1 MAKRRRQ
8 RAAPAA
14 AAPRARASSIGW
26 LALLPAALVVLAYL
40 NALGN
45 PFVYDDRP
53 TVVDNPSLRDLSN
66 WRYIL
71 AYTPFRPLVNIS
83 YALDRLVWG
92 VRPLGYH
99 LTSLLLHALNATL
112 LLRLG
117 ARAAEDSN
125 RRGAMNLDPSAVGF
139 AAAAL
144 FAVHPLLSEA
154 VAYASGRSEL
164 VAGTFFLC
172 GLLSARR
179 WFRGDGAGWAAG
191 YLGCLA
197 LALGSK
203 ESGAA
208 LVVVAW
214 LYDALLGGQ
223 EGGGG
228 RGRRAWLHGALVVLG
243 LAAAAYRLHAY
254 LGTEMVHLDRGF
266 GVQLRT
272 EAVVLWRYLRLLA
285 LPYGQS
291 LIHPAQSIPSPLDPR
306 ALAAIAGLAAVAYLL
321 WRSRRRAPV
330 VTLGCVWFVAALA
343 PSSVV
348 PLFELMSEH
357 RLYVAT
363 AGLALAAGA
372 GWSLWQ
378 GRPAARG
385 WARAVL
391 AAAIA
396 ILLALTVARNR
407 VWADTVTLWRDAAAK
422 APLTWA
428 PRYALADALRARD
441 GCAAAVPVYRE
452 ALELKPGDGATLTN
466 LGTCLAVMRNYAE
479 AEAVLE
485 QALTAQ
491 PNSANLLNNLGQLAR
506 MTGRPALARER
517 FAAAIAIDPR
527 HAPTRIS
534 LAALEEAEGNV
545 AEALRLCSEAMLLAP
560 QLPEARACVER
571 LSRR

>member
-14 AAPRARASSIGW
+14 AASPDRASAIGW

-45 PFVYDDRP
+45 PFVYDDRR

-71 AYTPFRPLVNIS
+71 AYTPFRPLVNVS
-83 YALDRLVWG
+83 YAFDRLIWG

-99 LTSLLLHALNATL
+99 LTSLLWHALNATL
-112 LLRLG
+112 VLRLG

-125 RRGAMNLDPSAVGF
+125 GRGAASLDPTAVGI
-139 AAAAL
+139 AAGAL

-172 GLLSARR
+172 GLLAARR
-179 WFRGDGAGWAAG
+179 WFRGDGAVWAFG
-191 YLGCLA
+191 YLACLGLA
-197 LALGSK
+197 LAAK

-214 LYDALLGGQ
+214 LYDALLGG
-223 EGGGG
+223 EKAGG
-228 RGRRAWLHGALVVLG
+228 RWRRAWLHGGLLLLG

-254 LGTEMVHLDRGF
+254 LATEMVHLDRGF

-272 EAVVLWRYLRLLA
+272 EAVVLWRYMRLLA

-291 LIHPAQSIPSPLDPR
+291 LIHPAQLIASPFDPR
-306 ALAAIAGLAAVAYLL
+306 LLAAIAGLAAAAWLL
-321 WRSRRRAPV
+321 WRGRRRVPLV
-330 VTLGCVWFVAALA
+330 VLGCGWFVAALA

-357 RLYVAT
+357 RLYVAV

-372 GWSLWQ
+372 GWALWQ
-378 GRPAARG
+378 GRPSARL
-385 WARAVL
+385 WARAAL
-391 AAAIA
+391 AAAIV
-396 ILLALTVARNR
+396 ILLALTVSRNR
-407 VWADTVTLWRDAAAK
+407 VWADTVTLWRDASAK

-441 GCAAAVPVYRE
+441 GCAAAVPVYRQ

-485 QALTAQ
+485 QALAVQ
-491 PNSANLLNNLGQLAR
+491 PQSANLLNNLGQLAR
-506 MTGRPALARER
+506 LTGRPALARER
-517 FAAAIAIDPR
+517 FAAALAIDPR

-534 LAALEEAEGNV
+534 LAALEEGEGNA
-545 AEALRLCSEAMLLAP
+545 AEALRLCREAAELAP
-560 QLPEARACVER
+560 QLQEARACVER